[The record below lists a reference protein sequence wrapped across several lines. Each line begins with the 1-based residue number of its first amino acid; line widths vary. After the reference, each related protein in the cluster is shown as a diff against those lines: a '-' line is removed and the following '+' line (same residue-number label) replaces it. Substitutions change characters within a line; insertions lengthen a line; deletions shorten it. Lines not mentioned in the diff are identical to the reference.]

1 MRYFLFLLILGSLGC
16 SKESGT
22 STTTSTSYR
31 WVART
36 IYLAYP
42 DSSDSSRNN
51 YFQKESIKD
60 AVKEITKN
68 SMYGENYFA
77 FEETDEANLTPIAQ
91 QTSAELKNFILIWP
105 DSVYN
110 VYVSSTFGSVV
121 PDTNAVTVI
130 NSANKK
136 YFYMIFKASCF
147 QTSASCNYIS
157 NVGLKALIAR
167 QLGFLNGLSS
177 ADCSIY
183 PGDVMCTTPS
193 DTQWSTQNSFKFY
206 NALNNMLETIL
217 NTPGF
222 Y

>member
-1 MRYFLFLLILGSLGC
+1 MILVLSGC
-16 SKESGT
+16 AKDSST

-42 DSSDSSRNN
+42 DSTDSSRNN

-60 AVKEITKN
+60 AVQEITKN
-68 SMYGENYFA
+68 SMYGENYFT
-77 FEETDEANLTPIAQ
+77 FTETDEADLTPIAQ
-91 QTSAELKNFILIWP
+91 QASTDLKSFILIWP

-130 NSANKK
+130 NAANKR

-157 NVGLKALIAR
+157 SVGLKALIAR

-177 ADCSIY
+177 ADCATS

-217 NTPGF
+217 NTVGF